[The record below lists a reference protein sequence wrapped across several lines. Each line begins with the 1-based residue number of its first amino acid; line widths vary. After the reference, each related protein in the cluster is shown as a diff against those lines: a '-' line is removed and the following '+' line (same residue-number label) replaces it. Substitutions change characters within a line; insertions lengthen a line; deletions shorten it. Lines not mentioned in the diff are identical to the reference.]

1 MEAALTRTDTYVE
14 LTREDI
20 VREVGEVANRVGMT
34 AHELARAY
42 KARNLHNTSSLTT
55 ALVLLD
61 LLPDEDPLFDGAF
74 ARCCA
79 R

>member
-1 MEAALTRTDTYVE
+1 MTQTETYVE

-20 VREVGEVANRVGMT
+20 VREVEEVAHRMGMS
-34 AHELARAY
+34 ANKFARAY
-42 KARNLHNTSSLTT
+42 KARNLCDTGSLITT
-55 ALVLLD
+55 LVLLD

-74 ARCCA
+74 ARVGA